1 MNCVS
6 IKHTYVLIYVEIM
19 FIYNALERRKSNVI
33 FLADVNIVIV
43 DFVFE

>member
-1 MNCVS
+1 MICVS
-6 IKHTYVLIYVEIM
+6 IKHTYVFIYVEIM
-19 FIYNALERRKSNVI
+19 FLLNVLERRKSNVI